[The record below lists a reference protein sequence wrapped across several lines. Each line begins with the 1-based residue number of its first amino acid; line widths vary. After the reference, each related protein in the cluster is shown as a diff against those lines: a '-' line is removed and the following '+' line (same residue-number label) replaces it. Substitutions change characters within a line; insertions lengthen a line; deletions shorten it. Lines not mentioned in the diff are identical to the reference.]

1 MADPMAPIKAKI
13 QQALT
18 ILEEEEFTE
27 YIKHRLKG
35 ELTELDYQS
44 TDVATI
50 ATQVADFRIQAQALD
65 LFMNKL
71 REYINE

>member
-1 MADPMAPIKAKI
+1 MGRLICPIKAKI
-13 QQALT
+13 RQALD

-27 YIKHRLKG
+27 YIKQELKG
-35 ELTELDYQS
+35 ELAELDYQS

-50 ATQVADFRIQAQALD
+50 ATQVADFRTQAQGLD